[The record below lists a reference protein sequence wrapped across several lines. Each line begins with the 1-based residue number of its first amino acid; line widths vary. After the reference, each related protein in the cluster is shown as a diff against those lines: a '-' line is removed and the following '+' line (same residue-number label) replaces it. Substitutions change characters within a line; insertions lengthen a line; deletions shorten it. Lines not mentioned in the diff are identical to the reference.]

1 MTDENPN
8 SSPANPGYSVLI
20 VVYDRDEPIYVD
32 ECLGSV
38 AEQSW
43 PADEIVVLL
52 VGNINEGLAGV
63 LKAWQAR
70 LPIVQVSVSPDL
82 GFGSILAHGMLQ
94 CRCEFVVHARALDV
108 SQPWRVERQV
118 GFLQQNPHLDL
129 CGSCMWEVDPQTTQ
143 PQTRLRVPESDTAIS
158 AMLPYRNPFNLP
170 TMVVRREKVLACG
183 NYVDLPYSE
192 DYHLWMRMLGSGSRG
207 WNLQDDLVLGRSRA
221 RFLPRQ
227 SGVQRAR
234 TEYHLYRTR
243 RRYRLGNP
251 LSDAMVFVVRA
262 ASALLSALVPDAFS
276 RLRHN

>member
-1 MTDENPN
+1 M
-8 SSPANPGYSVLI
+8 LI
-20 VVYDRDEPIYVD
+20 VVYDRDEPAYVD
-32 ECLGSV
+32 ECLASV

-43 PADEIVVLL
+43 PADEVVVLL
-52 VGNINEGLAGV
+52 VGNINETLTSVLA
-63 LKAWQAR
+63 AWQAR
-70 LPIVQVSVSPDL
+70 LPIVQVGVAADL
-82 GFGSILAHGMLQ
+82 GFGSILARGTSC
-94 CRCEFVVHARALDV
+94 CRSEYVVHARALDV

-129 CGSCMWEVDPQTTQ
+129 CGSCMWDADPHTMQ
-143 PQTRLRVPESDTAIS
+143 PQTRQWVPEADTAIM

-183 NYVDLPYSE
+183 NYIDLPGAE

-221 RFLPRQ
+221 RFVPRR
-227 SGVQRAR
+227 SGVQQAR

-262 ASALLSALVPDAFS
+262 ASALLSALVPDS
-276 RLRHN
+276 LYRLRRN

>member
-1 MTDENPN
+1 
-8 SSPANPGYSVLI
+8 VLI
-20 VVYDRDEPIYVD
+20 VVYDRDAPAYVD
-32 ECLGSV
+32 ECLASV

-43 PADEIVVLL
+43 PADEVVVVL
-52 VGNINEGLAGV
+52 VGSINETLASV
-63 LKAWQAR
+63 LAAWQAR
-70 LPIVQVSVSPDL
+70 LPMVQLGVAADL
-82 GFGSILAHGMLQ
+82 GFGSILAQGMAH
-94 CRCEFVVHARALDV
+94 CRSEYVVHARALDI

-129 CGSCMWEVDPQTTQ
+129 CGSCMWDADPQTLQ
-143 PQTRLRVPESDTAIS
+143 PRVRQRVPETDAAIM

-170 TMVVRREKVLACG
+170 TMVVRRSKVLACG
-183 NYVDLPYSE
+183 NYIDLPGAE

-221 RFLPRQ
+221 RFVPRQ
-227 SGVQRAR
+227 PGMQRAR

-262 ASALLSALVPDAFS
+262 ASALLSALVPGSLS
-276 RLRHN
+276 RSRRN